1 MKPEPVDAVQ
11 AELFAKLEER
21 AKEGALQRTWRAWS
35 LGAHLSEWLL
45 LATAPGGDVEKTKT
59 DPVLSEARTPRLYE
73 VYIEMLF
80 IGLSD
85 NTTLESFVSLYKTFA
100 HCNMDEMTMDNLF
113 QYHSGLAGERAA
125 LCAPEMRSEGGEA
138 LRPKAK
144 EQRAKGKPLPHPW
157 RSKKQLRQLCRL
169 TRVRRVCLLLATH
182 RGRSSRVTGSAFNHR
197 ASSISKARYF
207 ARGKASL
214 SATHKTIVAARRAEV
229 DEREEKKIASLRAT
243 MNAGPTGAK
252 RRKVAPPEADRHL
265 LNPLPAPGASVKKS
279 KGTG

>member
-85 NTTLESFVSLYKTFA
+85 KHHARELRVALQ
-100 HCNMDEMTMDNLF
+100 D
-113 QYHSGLAGERAA
+113 
-125 LCAPEMRSEGGEA
+125 LCALQHGRDDDG
-138 LRPKAK
+138 
-144 EQRAKGKPLPHPW
+144 QPLPVP
-157 RSKKQLRQLCRL
+157 L
-169 TRVRRVCLLLATH
+169 
-182 RGRSSRVTGSAFNHR
+182 G
-197 ASSISKARYF
+197 
-207 ARGKASL
+207 ARG
-214 SATHKTIVAARRAEV
+214 
-229 DEREEKKIASLRAT
+229 
-243 MNAGPTGAK
+243 
-252 RRKVAPPEADRHL
+252 
-265 LNPLPAPGASVKKS
+265 
-279 KGTG
+279 

>member
-125 LCAPEMRSEGGEA
+125 LCAPEMRSEGGGA
-138 LRPKAK
+138 LRPEAK

-169 TRVRRVCLLLATH
+169 TRVRRVCC
-182 RGRSSRVTGSAFNHR
+182 SSRHTEAGPPESPALH
-197 ASSISKARYF
+197 STIGQARS
-207 ARGKASL
+207 RRP
-214 SATHKTIVAARRAEV
+214 ATLRAARR
-229 DEREEKKIASLRAT
+229 RSPPRTRLSWRRG
-243 MNAGPTGAK
+243 GPRWTSARK
-252 RRKVAPPEADRHL
+252 RRSRRCAQR
-265 LNPLPAPGASVKKS
+265 
-279 KGTG
+279 

>member
-1 MKPEPVDAVQ
+1 MRRRARLEHSATSVTASRVGVAQLVLVLVGEGNALGVKLGQRPAMKPEPVDAVQ

-21 AKEGALQRTWRAWS
+21 AKEDVLQRTWRAWS

-100 HCNMDEMTMDNLF
+100 HCNMDEMAMDNLF

-125 LCAPEMRSEGGEA
+125 LCAPEMRSEGGGA

-144 EQRAKGKPLPHPW
+144 EQHAKGKPLPHPW

-169 TRVRRVCLLLATH
+169 TRVR
-182 RGRSSRVTGSAFNHR
+182 

-214 SATHKTIVAARRAEV
+214 SAMHKTVVAARRAEV

-243 MNAGPTGAK
+243 MPAK
-252 RRKVAPPEADRHL
+252 
-265 LNPLPAPGASVKKS
+265 PAQD
-279 KGTG
+279 